1 MTTIILMSSAELLL
15 LLMESRKGDI
25 ERLAEWERAES
36 EASEMELKIL
46 RPE

>member
-15 LLMESRKGDI
+15 LLMESRKGDM
-25 ERLAEWERAES
+25 RERAES

-46 RPE
+46 RPD